1 MKVAIYPGTF
11 DPITK
16 GHIDIIVRSIKF
28 VDKLIIAVSN
38 NNKKNTLF
46 KINERVEM
54 VKEVL
59 QDEKISNVEVD
70 SFEGLM
76 VDHAVKHGAVAAI
89 RGLRALSDFEFEFQ
103 LALMNRKL
111 EEEIETIF
119 MMPREA
125 YTFLSSKLVKEI
137 AQLGGDVCHRAPVE
151 TGVHG
156 VHGVE
161 DGQGTPVGQPTE
173 RVVALGQV
181 VQSLPLRG
189 VGQDPLLLLAGKE
202 HDVGPARDRI
212 QHEAAGE

>member
-70 SFEGLM
+70 SFDGLLM
-76 VDHAVKHGAVAAI
+76 TYASKKNANIVI
-89 RGLRALSDFEFEFQ
+89 RGLRAVSDFEYEFQ
-103 LALMNRKL
+103 MTGMNYKL
-111 EEEIETIF
+111 NPTIETIF
-119 MMPREA
+119 LMSSDK
-125 YTFLSSKLVKEI
+125 YQLISSKLIKEI
-137 AQLGGDVCHRAPVE
+137 NSLNGDISQFVPKAVE
-151 TGVHG
+151 KKIIKKVNN
-156 VHGVE
+156 
-161 DGQGTPVGQPTE
+161 
-173 RVVALGQV
+173 
-181 VQSLPLRG
+181 
-189 VGQDPLLLLAGKE
+189 
-202 HDVGPARDRI
+202 
-212 QHEAAGE
+212 